1 MKEGKEPMRSF
12 SDLIQFMQPKRSEPL
27 PPVADKSDAKGSS
40 VATNDSVAPVTSEP
54 IAQSES
60 KLRSSVV
67 LDDSGSVA
75 NDAVQPAVKQ
85 NTVNQNMDHVAEDSK
100 IASEPAE

>member
-1 MKEGKEPMRSF
+1 MRSF

-40 VATNDSVAPVTSEP
+40 VATNDSVASVTSEP
-54 IAQSES
+54 IAHSES
-60 KLRSSVV
+60 NLRSNVV
-67 LDDSGSVA
+67 LNDTGSVD
-75 NDAVQPAVKQ
+75 NSAVQPVLKQDVVKQ
-85 NTVNQNMDHVAEDSK
+85 NDVNQNMDHVGEDSK

>member
-27 PPVADKSDAKGSS
+27 PPVADKSDAKGTSG
-40 VATNDSVAPVTSEP
+40 ATNDSVAPVTSDP
-54 IAQSES
+54 TAHSES
-60 KLRSSVV
+60 NLRSNAV
-67 LDDSGSVA
+67 LNDSGTVDDS
-75 NDAVQPAVKQ
+75 AVQPAVKQ
-85 NTVNQNMDHVAEDSK
+85 NAVNQNMDHVAEDAK